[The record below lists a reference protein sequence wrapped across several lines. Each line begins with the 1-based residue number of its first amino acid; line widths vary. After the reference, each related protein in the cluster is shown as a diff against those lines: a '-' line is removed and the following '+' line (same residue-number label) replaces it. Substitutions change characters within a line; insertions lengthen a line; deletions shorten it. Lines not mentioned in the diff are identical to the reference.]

1 MVMLDLLQHMI
12 SPMLDLG
19 LDPLR
24 RPRPLPLHQTPMLPV
39 QLALMVAILLDLI
52 PGPTRAGLLIMFA
65 GAHRENAGGDIG
77 PLGGGTAST
86 ARRRIGVGAG
96 AGHLVANLLVVV
108 GGVEDLEDVL
118 HVAVLGCEFLVVFA
132 EAVPE
137 AEGDIDVADD
147 AVGELAVGGE
157 AVGFGALH
165 VGVAGEDGQGE
176 GAVVFVGE
184 VFEPEDG
191 EGRGLVE
198 GHADVLAE
206 LDDEA
211 GAVAFAHGDA
221 HFAVFAAGPGAVVVG
236 GHFAFADGGAELET
250 EVLERS
256 GKVGR
261 SDGAGDFEG
270 AVVPAEEFLRCL
282 ELYGSEDHRYA
293 NSTVPD
299 TADEGVGVID
309 LGALLEDMP

>member
-1 MVMLDLLQHMI
+1 MIMLDLLQNMVP
-12 SPMLDLG
+12 SMPDLR

-24 RPRPLPLHQTPMLPV
+24 GTRSLPLHQAPMLPM
-39 QLALMVAILLDLI
+39 QLALMIAILLELI
-52 PGPTRAGLLIMFA
+52 PRSTRAMLLVVFA
-65 GAHRENAGGDIG
+65 AAHRQDTGGDVAG
-77 PLGGGTAST
+77 VGGGTG
-86 ARRRIGVGAG
+86 GVGVGVGVA
-96 AGHLVANLLVVV
+96 ASHLVADLLVVV
-108 GGVEDLEDVL
+108 GRVEDLEDVL

-137 AEGDIDVADD
+137 ADGDVDVADD
-147 AVGELAVGGE
+147 VVGELAVGGQ

-176 GAVVFVGE
+176 GAVVFVGD

-191 EGRGLVE
+191 EGGGLVE

-211 GAVAFAHGDA
+211 GAVAFAHRDPDL
-221 HFAVFAAGPGAVVVG
+221 AVFVAGPGAVVVG
-236 GHFAFADGGAELET
+236 GHFAFADGGAELEA
-250 EVLERS
+250 EVLKGGRE
-256 GKVGR
+256 VGR

-270 AVVPAEEFLRCL
+270 AVVPSEELFRCL

-293 NSTVPD
+293 NSTVPYA
-299 TADEGVGVID
+299 ADEGVALVT
-309 LGALLEDMP
+309 LGAFPEDVS